1 MGTQFPNFPTS
12 GKNAKILMNTS
23 DGLKSNSLAMTLQAS
38 YPYKG
43 KLYTNRVYKLGT
55 NKTLINM
62 RPEVAPRIDID
73 GLLAGCDITPNA
85 AVDKVDVSAGIIL
98 VDGAQVPVTAAT
110 LEFTERPASSSK
122 AWVAILTSKAGVLS
136 IIKGTDGVSLATT
149 YGADAGEKPLI
160 GVTDILLGYVQLDG
174 STSAIVVDS
183 DIEVTDRE
191 FAGLDYHILPNIGG
205 VILPDALLACHTDDK
220 TRPVK
225 FTGYT
230 LDTVLSEIPTG
241 KSFKITASASSQTE
255 ETFSGSFSTS
265 SISGWT
271 FSYEQLASDTKALD
285 NVYKREGHCGVRCTW
300 PNGFY
305 MQTVGTIVPDL
316 SVDVGAFNKISV
328 SGSCGDMP
336 SRSDEI

>member
-1 MGTQFPNFPTS
+1 MGTKFPNFPTS

-23 DGLKSNSLAMTLQAS
+23 DGVKLSSASMTLQAS
-38 YPYKG
+38 YTYKG
-43 KLYTNRVYKLGT
+43 KLYTNRVYKLGA

-62 RPEVAPRIDID
+62 RPEVAPKIDID

-85 AVDKVDVSAGIIL
+85 AADKVDVSAGIIL
-98 VDGAQVPVTAAT
+98 VDGAQVSVTAAT
-110 LEFTERPASSSK
+110 LEFTTRPATSKK
-122 AWVAILTSKAGVLS
+122 AWAAISISEAGVLG
-136 IIKGTDGVSLATT
+136 IVKGADGDSLATT

-160 GVTDILLGYVQLDG
+160 GATDILIGYVQLSG
-174 STSAIVVDS
+174 SASANVVDA

-205 VILPDALLACHTDDK
+205 VILPDALLACHTNGK
-220 TRPVK
+220 ARPVK
-225 FTGYT
+225 FTGYI
-230 LDTVLSEIPTG
+230 LDTVLSEISTG
-241 KSFKITASASSQTE
+241 KSFKITASSSSQTE
-255 ETFSGSFSTS
+255 ETFSGSYSTS

-271 FSYEQLASDTKALD
+271 FSYEQLASDAKALD
-285 NVYKREGHCGVRCTW
+285 NVYKREGHCGIRCTW

>member
-23 DGLKSNSLAMTLQAS
+23 DGVKLSSASMTLQAS
-38 YPYKG
+38 YTYKG

-62 RPEVAPRIDID
+62 RPEVAPKIDID
-73 GLLAGCDITPNA
+73 GVLAGGDITPNA
-85 AVDKVDVSAGIIL
+85 AADKVDVSAVIIL

-110 LEFTERPASSSK
+110 LDFIERPVSQKK
-122 AWVAILTSKAGVLS
+122 AWAAILTSKAGVLS
-136 IIKGTDGVSLATT
+136 IIKGEDGDSLVTT
-149 YGADAGEKPLI
+149 YGAGAGEKPLI
-160 GVTDILLGYVQLDG
+160 GATDILLGYVQLSG
-174 STSAIVVDS
+174 SASAVVVDS

-191 FAGLDYHILPNIGG
+191 FAGLDYDILPNIGG
-205 VILPDALLACHTDDK
+205 VILPAALLACHTDGK
-220 TRPVK
+220 ARPVK
-225 FTGYT
+225 FTGYI

-241 KSFKITASASSQTE
+241 KSFKITASSSSQTE
-255 ETFSGSFSTS
+255 ETFSGSYSTS
-265 SISGWT
+265 SISGWN

-285 NVYKREGHCGVRCTW
+285 NVYKREGHCGIRCTW